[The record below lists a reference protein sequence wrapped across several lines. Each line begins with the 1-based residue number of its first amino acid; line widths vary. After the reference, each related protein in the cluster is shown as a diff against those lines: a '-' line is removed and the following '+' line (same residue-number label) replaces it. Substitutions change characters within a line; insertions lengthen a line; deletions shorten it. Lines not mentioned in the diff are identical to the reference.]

1 MTEQYLL
8 LELKG
13 SSSIAQ
19 LSGTACR
26 KMLAFLDRLEL
37 SVFLLYCLAGVT
49 ERNTR
54 ALDSQARSQQGSI
67 GSSEPPIPQI
77 N

>member
-26 KMLAFLDRLEL
+26 KMLEFLDRLEL

-49 ERNTR
+49 NVTPGPWIRKPVASGVR
-54 ALDSQARSQQGSI
+54 
-67 GSSEPPIPQI
+67 
-77 N
+77 